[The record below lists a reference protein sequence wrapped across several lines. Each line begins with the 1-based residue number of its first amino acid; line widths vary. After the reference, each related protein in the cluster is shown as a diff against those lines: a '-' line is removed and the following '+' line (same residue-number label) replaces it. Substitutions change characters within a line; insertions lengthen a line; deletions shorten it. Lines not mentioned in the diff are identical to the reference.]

1 MLTAQATPSTA
12 ATAPKN
18 VPGDAQGTVFLLDV
32 DNTLLDNDR
41 FADDLDARLE
51 QDFGAAGRDRYWA
64 IYAGL
69 REQLGYADYLGTL
82 QAFRTGL
89 DDHPALLEMSA
100 FLLEYPFAQRL
111 YPRALE
117 AIAHLATLGT
127 PVILS
132 DGDVVFQPR
141 KVQRSGIRDAVA
153 GRVSIYIHK
162 QAALDAV
169 KQHYPAAHYVMVD
182 DKPQILAAMKQVL
195 GNRLTTVFV
204 RQGHYALASADTVID
219 PAPDLRIERI
229 DQLIELDPSHFSSA
243 PPKRAK
249 ASAQAITQEPT

>member
-1 MLTAQATPSTA
+1 MLAADATTPVAQP
-12 ATAPKN
+12 
-18 VPGDAQGTVFLLDV
+18 AQGIVFLLDV

-51 QDFGAAGRDRYWA
+51 QDFGRTGRDHYWA
-64 IYAGL
+64 IYARL

-82 QAFRTGL
+82 QIFRTGL

-117 AIAHLATLGT
+117 TIAHLATLGA

-141 KVQRSGIRDAVA
+141 KVQRSGIHDAVA

-162 QAALDAV
+162 QGALDAV
-169 KQHYPAAHYVMVD
+169 QRHHPAAHYVMVD
-182 DKPQILAAMKQVL
+182 DKPQILAAMKQAL
-195 GNRLTTVFV
+195 GARLTTIFV
-204 RQGHYALASADTVID
+204 RQGHYALASAETVID
-219 PAPDLRIERI
+219 PAPDLSIERI
-229 DQLIELDPSHFSSA
+229 EQLIELDPTHFSSA
-243 PPKRAK
+243 PPQRAQTN
-249 ASAQAITQEPT
+249 ATATTQEST